1 MNDTLNDAQM
11 SLLLAA
17 GCLPQSGALFGFR
30 DSIFFFLSYKCEIM
44 KCRKPHECGRMK
56 MRTSYYLEMPMLQFS
71 W

>member
-30 DSIFFFLSYKCEIM
+30 DSIFFFFV
-44 KCRKPHECGRMK
+44 
-56 MRTSYYLEMPMLQFS
+56 LQM
-71 W
+71 